1 MKIIRYRIYLEQPL
15 LATQIMGDPN
25 SSVSF
30 NYIPGSLVR
39 GMLVHRSMQQQPS
52 LDQAEVIRDPDCRRL
67 FFSGETRYLNAY
79 PLLQNGERS
88 LPTPRALLRRKADP
102 DSPVYNAAHTDFNYA
117 EAEGEDLLKP
127 FDTPF
132 CWIDGDKL
140 TSCRPQ
146 PSRIGIHTARDP
158 RKGRATAA
166 SGAVFQYE
174 ALSAD
179 QWFAGV
185 ILVDTESDLTTLQ
198 KLLPGTAW
206 LGRSR
211 SAGYGQVRIELDP
224 MKDTAWREVG
234 GTAPKLSA
242 RNRVTLTLLSD
253 TTLRDATGGY
263 ALRLDQATLETYLG
277 VKVRQVHEESSFSS
291 ISISGGFNRTA
302 QAPLVQGY
310 SLGAGSC
317 VTFTLDEPL
326 DVANLEAQGIGER
339 RVEGFGR
346 IAFGWLDEKSELTAL
361 EGKRYDTK
369 PNRSLLTPASQQ
381 IAHQMAQRLLD
392 QAVEQKIALFIRD
405 HVVKAARQMP
415 RNSQLGR
422 VRVLL
427 RQAMREK
434 HLQAMREKDPQ
445 AMREKDPQ
453 AMREKDP
460 FAHERQALATFQPTG
475 RQQFEDARFNGT
487 NLWAWLNQ
495 LLGEAPRRDVWSEL
509 QLPRENWPRVA
520 GEQATDDPGYTR
532 SVTLR
537 LIEATLTAASRQ
549 RKREEV

>member
-1 MKIIRYRIYLEQPL
+1 
-15 LATQIMGDPN
+15 MGDPN

-102 DSPVYNAAHTDFNYA
+102 DGPVYNAAHAEFNYA
-117 EAEGEDLLKP
+117 EAEDEDLLKP

-132 CWIDGDKL
+132 CWIDGREL
-140 TSCRPQ
+140 TSCHPQ
-146 PSRIGIHTARDP
+146 PSRISIHTARDP
-158 RKGRATAA
+158 GKGRATTA
-166 SGAVFQYE
+166 SGSVFQYE

-185 ILVDTESDLTTLQ
+185 ILVDTESDVTTLQ

-211 SAGYGQVRIELDP
+211 SAGYGQVRIELDQEQN
-224 MKDTAWREVG
+224 KAWREVG
-234 GTAPKLSA
+234 GTAPTLNA
-242 RNRVTLTLLSD
+242 GDRVTLTLLSD

-263 ALRLDQATLETYLG
+263 ALRLDQATLEAYLG
-277 VKVRQVHEESSFSS
+277 VKVKVHEESSFSS
-291 ISISGGFNRTA
+291 INVSGGFNRTA

-346 IAFGWLDEKSELTAL
+346 IAFGWLDEESELTAS
-361 EGKRYDTK
+361 EGRRYGTNA
-369 PNRSLLTPASQQ
+369 NRAQLTPVSQQ
-381 IAHQMAQRLLD
+381 MAHRMAQRLLD
-392 QAVEQKIALFIRD
+392 QAVEQKITLFIRD
-405 HVVKAARQMP
+405 RVVEAARQMP

-445 AMREKDPQ
+445 AIREKDPQ
-453 AMREKDP
+453 AMRTADP
-460 FAHERQALATFQPTG
+460 FAHVRQALATFQTTG

-509 QLPRENWPRVA
+509 QLPREEWPRVA
-520 GEQATDDPGYTR
+520 GEQTPEDPGYTQA
-532 SVTLR
+532 VTLR
-537 LIEATLTAASRQ
+537 LIEAALTAASRQ
-549 RKREEV
+549 RKREEVSS